1 MEFIP
6 LHPDFGVEVRGFDT
20 TNGGLPTEIAALREA
35 YARHDMLLFRG
46 GRRLA
51 GERQLEIASWFGPP
65 PPVANSGPD
74 DYITVL
80 ANDSPGG
87 RDQLQFHC
95 DLTYTEAPIH
105 AICLHPIALPE
116 GPTST
121 TYVSNKAAWRLLPQ
135 DMRDEIAGC
144 TLRHVLV
151 SRMTKYNWPPFV
163 AEHPVRLIHPR
174 SGEPLLL
181 VTEHHAE
188 RIIELD
194 EARSR
199 AVLDTLFGVL
209 YAPERRYTHWW
220 QPHDLLIWDNLAL
233 QHARTEEAEPS
244 RGRRALQRV
253 ALSDVPMPELIE
265 RARARHAAAA
275 T

>member
-1 MEFIP
+1 MKVTS

-20 TNGGLPTEIAALREA
+20 THGGSPSEIDALREA

-46 GRRLA
+46 GARLA
-51 GERQLEIASWFGPP
+51 PERQLEIASWFGPP

-74 DYITVL
+74 DYVSVL
-80 ANDSPGG
+80 ANDNAGG

-105 AICLHPIALPE
+105 AICLHPIALPDA
-116 GPTST
+116 PTST
-121 TYVSNKAAWRLLPQ
+121 TYVSNKAAWRLLPAELREEVG
-135 DMRDEIAGC
+135 DC

-151 SRMTKYNWPPFV
+151 SRMAEYDWPPFV

-174 SGEPLLL
+174 SGEPLLF

-199 AVLDTLFGVL
+199 AVLDALFAVL

-233 QHARTEEAEPS
+233 QHARTEEAAPS

-253 ALSDVPMPELIE
+253 ALSEVALPELIE
-265 RARARHAAAA
+265 RARTRQAAAA
-275 T
+275 